1 MTLPWIAWVI
11 VCVVWGTTYLAIRVA
26 LETVPVVLVAG
37 LRWMFAGLV
46 LSAVAYAM
54 GRRLP
59 GRRAWPALTL
69 LGFLMNVVGNGLVV
83 WAEQYVASGLTAVV
97 VAMVPF
103 WQVGIEAW
111 APGGEAITRRT
122 IVGLLLG
129 FAGILALVWPELAV
143 DGAGTSGMLAGIVA
157 LQFACVGWALGTSY
171 TKRLD
176 SAADPIAAAATQ
188 MIFSGIMLLGLST
201 VLGEWGALHFTARTS
216 AAMIYLT
223 VMGSVVAYTS
233 YVYIVRHL
241 PISTVSLY
249 AYINPVIAVVLG
261 TVLLA
266 EPFSLRIVLAS
277 ALVLSGVAVVR
288 GVQSGEAVPHTQQP
302 SSGVRPR
309 KSLLLLPRLRRGCR
323 LDGGRLDS

>member
-1 MTLPWIAWVI
+1 MTLPWIAWLI

-37 LRWMFAGLV
+37 LRWMVAGLI
-46 LSAVAYAM
+46 LAAVIYAS

-59 GRRAWPALTL
+59 GRQAWPALAL
-69 LGFLMNVVGNGLVV
+69 LGFLMNVIGNGLVV
-83 WAEQYVASGLTAVV
+83 WAEQYVASGLTAVI

-122 IVGLLLG
+122 VAGLLLG
-129 FAGILALVWPELAV
+129 FAGILLLLWPELT
-143 DGAGTSGMLAGIVA
+143 AGGFAMSGTFAGIIA
-157 LQFACVGWALGTSY
+157 LQLACVGWALGTSY

-176 SAADPIAAAATQ
+176 SASDPIAASATQ
-188 MIFSGIMLLGLST
+188 MIFSGLMLLGLST
-201 VLGEWGALHFTARTS
+201 VLGEWSGLHFTVRTS

-223 VMGSVVAYTS
+223 IMGSVVAYTS

-261 TVLLA
+261 TLLLD

-277 ALVLSGVAVVR
+277 ALVLAGVGVVR
-288 GVQSGEAVPHTQQP
+288 GVQSKRVSPAAT
-302 SSGVRPR
+302 
-309 KSLLLLPRLRRGCR
+309 RRTAA
-323 LDGGRLDS
+323 